1 MSEEGKKVFYI
12 ATAEDL
18 KSGRLTDVYFERTV
32 LVLQAANIHKRVVM
46 EVRATHLPANYEW
59 AIFVGLEEVLQLL
72 EGLPVD
78 VDGLEEGSVFF
89 AGEPVLRISGEYTQ
103 FGVYETAIL
112 GLLCQ
117 ASGVATKAARCKKAA
132 GHRTVLSFG
141 ARRMHPAIAPA
152 IDRAAYIGGCD
163 GVAVTLS
170 AEKLGIRPSG
180 TMPHAL
186 ILLVGDTV
194 EALKW
199 FDQAID
205 PSVPRI
211 ALIDTFN
218 DEKFEAIRCAE
229 ALGERLVGVRF
240 DTPGSRRGDMVEL
253 LREVRWELDIRGY
266 YHVKLFVS
274 GGLDEYEILT
284 LNEVADAYGVGTAIS
299 NAPTIN
305 FAMDIVEIEGQP
317 IAKRGKM
324 AGAKDIWRCEHCLQ
338 SIITL
343 ADRPPTG
350 PCSRCGGRLEK
361 ATKPLMRN
369 GRIVGDLPSPQVLRE
384 RVLTVLPKLTP
395 LKKSEEVTTG

>member
-1 MSEEGKKVFYI
+1 MKVRFI
-12 ATAEDL
+12 ATPEDF

-32 LVLQAANIHKRVVM
+32 QVLKAAGIRKHVVM
-46 EVRATHLPANYEW
+46 EVRTTHLPRNYDW
-59 AIFVGLEEVLQLL
+59 AIFVGVEEVLRLL
-72 EGLPVD
+72 EGFPVD

-89 AGEPVLRISGEYTQ
+89 AGEPVLRISGEYTE
-103 FGVYETAIL
+103 FGVYETAVL
-112 GLLCQ
+112 GMLCQ

-132 GHRTVLSFG
+132 GHRLVLSFG
-141 ARRMHPAIAPA
+141 ARRMHPAIAPM

-170 AEKLGIRPSG
+170 AELLGIQPSG

-194 EALKW
+194 EALQW
-199 FDQAID
+199 FDRVID
-205 PSVPRI
+205 PSVPRV

-229 ALGERLVGVRF
+229 ALGERLTAVRF
-240 DTPGSRRGDMVEL
+240 DTPSSRRGDMVEL

-266 YHVKLFVS
+266 KHVKLFVS
-274 GGLDEYEILT
+274 GGLDEYEILQ

-305 FAMDIVEIEGQP
+305 FAMDIVEIEGKP

-324 AGAKDIWRCEHCLQ
+324 AGAKDIWRCENCLHGVV
-338 SIITL
+338 TL
-343 ADRPPTG
+343 TERSPEGDCPQ
-350 PCSRCGGRLEK
+350 CGSKLVK
-361 ATKPLMRN
+361 VTKPLMRN
-369 GRIVGDLPSPQVLRE
+369 GRIIVDLPSTQELRE
-384 RVLTVLPKLTP
+384 RVLTLLPQLPP
-395 LKKSEEVTTG
+395 LR

>member
-1 MSEEGKKVFYI
+1 MWFI
-12 ATAEDL
+12 ATPEDL

-32 LVLQAANIHKRVVM
+32 QVLKAAGIKRHVVM
-46 EVRATHLPANYEW
+46 EVRATHLPKNYDW
-59 AIFVGLEEVLQLL
+59 GIFVGVEEALQLL

-78 VDGLEEGSVFF
+78 VDGLEEGSVFR
-89 AGEPVLRISGEYTQ
+89 AGEPVLRVSGEYTQ
-103 FGVYETAIL
+103 FGVYETALL
-112 GLLCQ
+112 GILCQ

-132 GHRTVLSFG
+132 GHRLVLSFG
-141 ARRMHPAIAPA
+141 ARRMHPAIAPM

-163 GVAVTLS
+163 GVAVTMS
-170 AEKLGIRPSG
+170 AELLGIRPSG

-199 FDQAID
+199 FDKVID
-205 PSVPRI
+205 PSVPRV

-229 ALGERLVGVRF
+229 ALGERLAAVRF

-253 LREVRWELDIRGY
+253 LREVRWELDIRGFK
-266 YHVKLFVS
+266 HVKLFVS
-274 GGLDEYEILT
+274 GGLDEYEILQ

-305 FAMDIVEIEGQP
+305 FAMDIVEIDGKP

-324 AGAKDIWRCEHCLQ
+324 SGAKDIWRCESCLHGVV
-338 SIITL
+338 TL
-343 ADRPPTG
+343 ADHEPDGQCP
-350 PCSRCGGRLEK
+350 RCGGNLFK

-369 GRIVGDLPSPQVLRE
+369 GKIVAKIPSPQEIRESVLS
-384 RVLTVLPKLTP
+384 VLPKLEP
-395 LKKSEEVTTG
+395 IR

>member
-1 MSEEGKKVFYI
+1 MAYI
-12 ATAEDL
+12 ATMEDI
-18 KSGRLTDVYFERTV
+18 KAGRLTDVYFERTV
-32 LVLQAANIHKRVVM
+32 AVLKAANIRKHVVM
-46 EVRATHLPANYEW
+46 EVRATHLPHPYEW
-59 AIFVGLEEVLQLL
+59 AIFAGVEEVLRVL
-72 EGLPVD
+72 EGIPVD

-103 FGVYETAIL
+103 FGIYETAIL
-112 GLLCQ
+112 GMLCQ

-132 GHRTVLSFG
+132 GHRPVLSFG

-170 AEKLGIRPSG
+170 AEKLGIKPSG

-186 ILLVGDTV
+186 ILLIGDTV
-194 EALKW
+194 EALQW
-199 FDQAID
+199 FDRVID

-218 DEKFEAIRCAE
+218 DEKFEALRCAE
-229 ALGERLVGVRF
+229 ALGERLAGVRF

-266 YHVKLFVS
+266 KHVKLFVS
-274 GGLDEYEILT
+274 GGLDEYEILQ

-305 FAMDIVEIEGQP
+305 FAMDIVEVEGQP

-324 AGAKDIWRCEHCLQ
+324 AGAKDIWRCQNCLHGVV
-338 SIITL
+338 TL
-343 ADRPPTG
+343 AERQPDG
-350 PCSRCGGRLEK
+350 PCPRCGSELMK
-361 ATKPLMRN
+361 VTKPLMRK
-369 GRIVGDLPSPQVLRE
+369 GTVVGELPSPQTLRE
-384 RVLTVLPKLTP
+384 RVLSLLPRLPAIKRTAN
-395 LKKSEEVTTG
+395 ETAR

>member
-1 MSEEGKKVFYI
+1 MKVRFI
-12 ATAEDL
+12 ATPEDF
-18 KSGRLTDVYFERTV
+18 KSGRLTDVYFERTMQV
-32 LVLQAANIHKRVVM
+32 LKAAGIRKHVVM
-46 EVRATHLPANYEW
+46 EVRTTHLPRNYDW
-59 AIFVGLEEVLQLL
+59 AIFVGVEEVLRLL
-72 EGLPVD
+72 EGFPVD

-89 AGEPVLRISGEYTQ
+89 AGEPVLRISGEYTE
-103 FGVYETAIL
+103 FGVYETAVL
-112 GLLCQ
+112 GMLCQ

-132 GHRTVLSFG
+132 GHRLVLSFG
-141 ARRMHPAIAPA
+141 ARRMHPAIAPM

-170 AEKLGIRPSG
+170 AELLGIQPSG

-199 FDQAID
+199 FDRVID
-205 PSVPRI
+205 PSVPRV

-229 ALGERLVGVRF
+229 ALGERLTAVRF
-240 DTPGSRRGDMVEL
+240 DTPSSRRGDMVEL

-266 YHVKLFVS
+266 KHVKLFVS
-274 GGLDEYEILT
+274 GGLDEYEILQ

-305 FAMDIVEIEGQP
+305 FAMDIVEIEGKP

-324 AGAKDIWRCEHCLQ
+324 AGAKDIWRCENCLHGVV
-338 SIITL
+338 TL
-343 ADRPPTG
+343 AERSPEGDCPQ
-350 PCSRCGGRLEK
+350 CGSKLVK
-361 ATKPLMRN
+361 VTKPLMRN
-369 GRIVGDLPSPQVLRE
+369 GRIIVDLPSTQELRE
-384 RVLTVLPKLTP
+384 RVLTLLPQLPP
-395 LKKSEEVTTG
+395 LR